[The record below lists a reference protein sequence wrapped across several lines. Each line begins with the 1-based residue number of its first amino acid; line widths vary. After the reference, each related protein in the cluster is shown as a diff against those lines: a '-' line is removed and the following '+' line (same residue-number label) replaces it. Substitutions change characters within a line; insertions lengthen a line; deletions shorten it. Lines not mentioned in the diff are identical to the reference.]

1 MKARKGFENM
11 FKHVKEKELVLL
23 GKYTLLWNA
32 FERNFFHNSCCASA
46 INKYVSNMAPTD
58 KIYYWS
64 ERLKSEL
71 INKSGTSQR
80 AIEKLNFQIKML
92 RNGKESAEA
101 NLKKKCTE
109 WLNDD
114 SFNLI
119 AIFSVLYRIR
129 CNTFHGNKEYI
140 SFAEQYD
147 LFVIIINLLEA
158 FLESVNANL
167 DIDRT

>member
-1 MKARKGFENM
+1 M
-11 FKHVKEKELVLL
+11 FSNVSNDNLILL

-32 FERNFFHNSCCASA
+32 FERNFFNFFGIKCYASY
-46 INKYVSNMAPTD
+46 ISTYSGNVEITY
-58 KIYYWS
+58 KIKSLS
-64 ERLKSEL
+64 EELKAKLLSLSGNPQAAL
-71 INKSGTSQR
+71 I
-80 AIEKLNFQIKML
+80 ALNFG
-92 RNGKESAEA
+92 NGKTEI
-101 NLKKKCTE
+101 NLSNRCE
-109 WLNDD
+109 QWLNDD

-119 AIFSVLYRIR
+119 AVFGALYRIR

-167 DIDRT
+167 DMDRI